1 MMNKKKQIGM
11 AILAVLMTASV
22 TVWAANDPLTISADT
37 LSYDGNSGR
46 ADATGNVVI
55 TQADKTMTGA
65 KGWYNTKT
73 QEANLDG
80 GVSMIGSDMAM
91 SAQTVHSYNNNK
103 FTANGSVHLQRADR
117 QIFGDSVEYSTDSE
131 YGLVTGNAR
140 LIAEGT
146 TLTGDK
152 VEGWMKEVRAVA
164 QGNVTFSNPER
175 NVSGSADRA
184 TYTQTPSQND
194 GVVLLS
200 GSAHAVQNGNVLNAP
215 ELKIRLADD
224 SAETLGGRSTLVIV
238 PNK

>member
-1 MMNKKKQIGM
+1 M
-11 AILAVLMTASV
+11 
-22 TVWAANDPLTISADT
+22 
-37 LSYDGNSGR
+37 LS
-46 ADATGNVVI
+46 
-55 TQADKTMTGA
+55 
-65 KGWYNTKT
+65 
-73 QEANLDG
+73 
-80 GVSMIGSDMAM
+80 
-91 SAQTVHSYNNNK
+91 
-103 FTANGSVHLQRADR
+103 
-117 QIFGDSVEYSTDSE
+117 
-131 YGLVTGNAR
+131 LVTGNAR

-184 TYTQTPSQND
+184 TYTQTPNQND

>member
-1 MMNKKKQIGM
+1 MNKKKQIGM

-91 SAQTVHSYNNNK
+91 SAQAVHSYNNNK
-103 FTANGSVHLQRADR
+103 FTANGSVQC
-117 QIFGDSVEYSTDSE
+117 
-131 YGLVTGNAR
+131 
-140 LIAEGT
+140 
-146 TLTGDK
+146 
-152 VEGWMKEVRAVA
+152 
-164 QGNVTFSNPER
+164 
-175 NVSGSADRA
+175 
-184 TYTQTPSQND
+184 
-194 GVVLLS
+194 
-200 GSAHAVQNGNVLNAP
+200 
-215 ELKIRLADD
+215 
-224 SAETLGGRSTLVIV
+224 
-238 PNK
+238 

>member
-1 MMNKKKQIGM
+1 MNKKKYMG
-11 AILAVLMTASV
+11 LAVISAMMMLSV
-22 TVWAANDPLTISADT
+22 TAWAANEGPLTISADT
-37 LSYDGNSGR
+37 LSYDGNTGR
-46 ADATGNVVI
+46 AEASGNVVI
-55 TQADKTMTGA
+55 TQQDKTMTGA
-65 KGWYNTKT
+65 NGWYNTKT
-73 QEANLDG
+73 REASLEG
-80 GVSMIGSDMAM
+80 GVSMIGDNMSM
-91 SAQTVHSYNNNK
+91 SAQSVHSVNDNQ
-103 FTANGSVHLQRADR
+103 FSAEGDVHLQQDDR

-184 TYTQTPSQND
+184 TYTQTPNQND

>member
-1 MMNKKKQIGM
+1 MNKKKQIGM

-73 QEANLDG
+73 AE
-80 GVSMIGSDMAM
+80 S
-91 SAQTVHSYNNNK
+91 VHSYNNNK

-184 TYTQTPSQND
+184 TYTQTPNQND

-224 SAETLGGRSTLVIV
+224 SAETLGGRSTLIIV
-238 PNK
+238 PNQ